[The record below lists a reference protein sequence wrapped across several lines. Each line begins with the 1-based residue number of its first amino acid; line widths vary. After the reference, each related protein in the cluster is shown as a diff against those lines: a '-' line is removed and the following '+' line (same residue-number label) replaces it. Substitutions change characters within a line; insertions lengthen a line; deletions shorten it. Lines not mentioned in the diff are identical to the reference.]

1 MLAAA
6 QCLFFMF
13 QDGIKTMTYAKF
25 DASDLAKQAVV
36 ERNALRAERDR
47 LRAALS
53 DLLRQVESRKNG
65 ATFNRDLARA
75 ALNQDKE

>member
-1 MLAAA
+1 
-6 QCLFFMF
+6 
-13 QDGIKTMTYAKF
+13 MTA
-25 DASDLAKQAVV
+25 DDL
-36 ERNALRAERDR
+36 RLRQLTEVLAERDR

-75 ALNQDKE
+75 ALTQDKE